1 MCHKYKVS
9 DRDECN
15 INRNWKPSSCGTQRI
30 GSFPCYGKSVGSVV
44 VKTFTTDHIL
54 ITYQH
59 RWWRPSEGWR
69 EGGLKN
75 SISELKVQPVVHSVR
90 EQSIMTA
97 AVQYPLFDKGLFIPQ
112 AVWTEDRASLYKWTQ
127 SHLHFFTTLPS
138 TSHWWPVTNSLMK
151 VVLYCSCFTI
161 WRP

>member
-15 INRNWKPSSCGTQRI
+15 IIRNWKPSSCGTQRI
-30 GSFPCYGKSVGSVV
+30 GSFPCYGKIVGSVV
-44 VKTFTTDHIL
+44 VKTFTIDHIL

-69 EGGLKN
+69 EGWKLYIWIK
-75 SISELKVQPVVHSVR
+75 SIHFLIRVYSSHKLCELKTEHLCIIIYVNTITLAFLFSP
-90 EQSIMTA
+90 
-97 AVQYPLFDKGLFIPQ
+97 PLNL
-112 AVWTEDRASLYKWTQ
+112 
-127 SHLHFFTTLPS
+127 
-138 TSHWWPVTNSLMK
+138 WWPVTNSLMK